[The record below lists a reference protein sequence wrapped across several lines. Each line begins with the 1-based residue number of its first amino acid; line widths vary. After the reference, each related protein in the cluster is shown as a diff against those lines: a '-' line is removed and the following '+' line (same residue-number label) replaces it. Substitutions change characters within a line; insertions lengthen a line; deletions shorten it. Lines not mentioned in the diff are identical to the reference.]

1 MFNSVHE
8 ALLWAYRISASLI
21 MSQGNA
27 ASIFNNGQSSG
38 ARGSGQGLT
47 QHDYHAMAAILIR
60 RTEEILSDEPLLLA
74 AVRCEYAGEGRYCHE
89 PMMVLDQHYREK
101 TGAGVRGGFQFIIH
115 NLYTATPSRQDIL
128 SSGVASDICNSRSA
142 FFRVKQEIKGDIS
155 GWIDAAHVAL
165 QLDFQENG
173 ILVRKVG

>member
-8 ALLWAYRISASLI
+8 ALLWAYRVSASLI
-21 MSQGNA
+21 MPQSNA

-47 QHDYHAMAAILIR
+47 QHDHHAMAAILIR
-60 RTEEILSDEPLLLA
+60 RTEEILKDLPLLLA

-89 PMMVLDQHYREK
+89 PMMVLEQHYRAK

-115 NLYTATPSRQDIL
+115 NIYTATPNWRDIL
-128 SSGVASDICNSRSA
+128 TSGVAEDICNSRSA
-142 FFRVKQEIKGDIS
+142 FFRVKQEIQGDIR
-155 GWIDAAHVAL
+155 GWTDAAHVAL
-165 QLDFQENG
+165 QFDFQENG
-173 ILVRKVG
+173 IVARKVG

>member
-8 ALLWAYRISASLI
+8 ALLWAYRVSASLI

-47 QHDYHAMAAILIR
+47 QHDHHAMAAILIR
-60 RTEEILSDEPLLLA
+60 RTEEILSDSPLLLA

-115 NLYTATPSRQDIL
+115 NLYTATPNWRDIL
-128 SSGVASDICNSRSA
+128 TSGVAEDICKSRRT
-142 FFRVKQEIKGDIS
+142 FFRVKNEIKNDIAD
-155 GWIDAAHVAL
+155 WVNEAKHILED
-165 QLDFQENG
+165 DFMENR
-173 ILVRKVG
+173 IVVRKVA